1 MDELEQQLAAL
12 VVAHPRIALAAALAL
27 LVTNTVNAATSK
39 IDLLAL
45 EEKSPRL
52 AGLIWIAR
60 GAGQVARWVWR
71 GLLLLVL
78 NRRPDGPIPSPE
90 SVP

>member
-1 MDELEQQLAAL
+1 MEELERQLAAL
-12 VVAHPRIALAAALAL
+12 VVAHPRVALVVALAL
-27 LVTNTVNAATSK
+27 LVTNAVNAATSK

-52 AGLIWIAR
+52 AGLVWIAR

-71 GLLLLVL
+71 GVLLLVL
-78 NRRPDGPIPSPE
+78 NRRPDGPIPSSE

>member
-1 MDELEQQLAAL
+1 MEELEQQLAAFT
-12 VVAHPRIALAAALAL
+12 ASHPRIVLIGALAL
-27 LVTNTVNAATSK
+27 VATNTVNAATSK

-52 AGLIWIAR
+52 AGVIWIAR

-71 GLLLLVL
+71 GVLLLVL

>member
-1 MDELEQQLAAL
+1 MEELERQLAAL
-12 VVAHPRIALAAALAL
+12 VASHPRIALLAALAL

-45 EEKSPRL
+45 EEKNPRL

-71 GLLLLVL
+71 GVMLIAL
-78 NRRPDGPIPSPE
+78 NRRPDGPLPSPE